1 MSNVLIGIIGVILFI
16 GLALAGAL
24 ILGDD
29 FKASSNSAQAAA
41 LMSQIKQAAD
51 AADMRKLK
59 LGVSTTPSIETDFL
73 VSRFLKTPATN
84 ATSRARTPSSTWPST
99 YWYQP
104 QFNNNL
110 FVDGYRE
117 PLLAAKYIVAPIGPR
132 SDERAKAVCQTISET
147 YGEPTILEY
156 LNNSDPHPAAETGCI
171 LGYTAATGLGFDANW
186 YIAYHRVAPVTQ
198 ISNLP
203 SGYTGG

>member
-29 FKASSNSAQAAA
+29 FKSASNASQAAA
-41 LMSQIKQAAD
+41 LMSQMKQAAD
-51 AADMRKLK
+51 AAEMRRLK
-59 LGVSTTPSIETDFL
+59 TGVGSTPSIETDFL
-73 VSRFLKTPATN
+73 VSRFLKTPAIN
-84 ATSRARTPSSTWPST
+84 PTSMRTPAPAT

-117 PLLAAKYIVAPIGPR
+117 PTLAAKYLVAPIGPR
-132 SDERAKAVCQTISET
+132 SDEKAKAVCQTISET
-147 YGEPTILEY
+147 YGEPAILEY
-156 LNNSDPHPAAETGCI
+156 LNNTDPHPAAATGCI
-171 LGYTAATGLGFDANW
+171 LGYTAVTGAGFDANW
-186 YIAYHRVAPVTQ
+186 YIAYIRIAP
-198 ISNLP
+198 ISQSTGLP
-203 SGYTGG
+203 SGYTGA